1 MTADKTNDVAVLK
14 IIPTGLGETDRPK
27 PLKISAFSPAR
38 IGEELFTIGFPLGDL
53 LGRSHKVATGVLSS
67 SSGIDDDPRMF
78 QITVPIQPG
87 NSGGPILNSEGQ
99 VIGIL
104 VSTLSAEYL
113 FKTQRHIPQNL
124 NFAIKSDY
132 LLALIPQ
139 KSLTQKVQTSN
150 LSSLSRADQV
160 EVLRDSIG
168 QVMTVGK

>member
-1 MTADKTNDVAVLK
+1 
-14 IIPTGLGETDRPK
+14 
-27 PLKISAFSPAR
+27 
-38 IGEELFTIGFPLGDL
+38 
-53 LGRSHKVATGVLSS
+53 
-67 SSGIDDDPRMF
+67 MF

-87 NSGGPILNSEGQ
+87 NSGGPIFNSEGQ

-113 FKTQRHIPQNL
+113 FQTRGHIPQNV

-139 KSLTQKVQTSN
+139 KARAQKLQTGSLSN
-150 LSSLSRADQV
+150 LSRADQV

-168 QVMTVGK
+168 QVKTVSGSVKRKSEN